1 MWLSSC
7 LAYNSYQETSSS
19 LSLILLTLYPPP
31 YHLFSK
37 HIVKNR
43 WLCAVG
49 KSGKGQIEKK
59 KKKLFSSLMLKWIQ
73 SSIWWSVCHR
83 ILSERAIWHNLKIL
97 NKTLGS
103 WKPTWE
109 IWKIRSISDLSV
121 DPQQLAHGSGLI
133 DICQPH
139 VHMCQSFNP
148 QLGKKSCQQE
158 MYQLQINHN
167 SWLSVTPPI
176 FLLTSAE
183 ENKAERRSLQ

>member
-59 KKKLFSSLMLKWIQ
+59 KKKI
-73 SSIWWSVCHR
+73 
-83 ILSERAIWHNLKIL
+83 
-97 NKTLGS
+97 
-103 WKPTWE
+103 
-109 IWKIRSISDLSV
+109 
-121 DPQQLAHGSGLI
+121 
-133 DICQPH
+133 
-139 VHMCQSFNP
+139 
-148 QLGKKSCQQE
+148 
-158 MYQLQINHN
+158 
-167 SWLSVTPPI
+167 I
-176 FLLTSAE
+176 FLPNAKVNSEQYLVKCLS
-183 ENKAERRSLQ
+183 